1 MRNSFVPVIAG
12 IVLAAVL
19 GVGRAYTQGL
29 PATSQGQATPEGQTV
44 FELTAEQ
51 LDQLLA
57 PIALYPD
64 DLLSDILMAAT
75 YPLEVVEAARWFQ
88 DPQNALLRGDQLLV
102 ALEKQDWDPSVK
114 SLAPFPRILRMMHDE
129 LGWTE
134 QLGEAFLADQAA
146 VMDSVQRLRQ
156 QAQSAG
162 RLVSFPEAT
171 VTAEEQIISIE
182 PSTPDLVYVPVCDPS
197 VVYGD
202 WPYPAFP
209 PDNFHVYSD
218 GATVV
223 GLGCRWLSAP
233 IVAPLWGWQHF
244 HWRKHDINIERSRF
258 AVLNGNH
265 PPIAGDAWGHDPSHR
280 HNVEYRDPGI
290 RARFGGATLSPE
302 ADPGL
307 LGHPTSSVPRAY
319 TAPPSGTAQNG
330 GRATTGIEPAVTRRI
345 PPALEPFGRDA
356 EVRIFPTISVPR
368 VYTEPPHGPSLIT
381 RGISN

>member
-1 MRNSFVPVIAG
+1 M
-12 IVLAAVL
+12 
-19 GVGRAYTQGL
+19 
-29 PATSQGQATPEGQTV
+29 
-44 FELTAEQ
+44 
-51 LDQLLA
+51 
-57 PIALYPD
+57 
-64 DLLSDILMAAT
+64 
-75 YPLEVVEAARWFQ
+75 
-88 DPQNALLRGDQLLV
+88 

-114 SLAPFPRILRMMHDE
+114 SLAPFPRILRMMDDE

-265 PPIAGDAWGHDPSHR
+265 PPIAGDTWGHDPSHR
-280 HNVEYRDPGI
+280 HNVEYRDPGL
-290 RARFGGATLSPE
+290 RARFVGATPPPE
-302 ADPGL
+302 APSMMRGFPPFL
-307 LGHPTSSVPRAY
+307 VPRVSSARPLRP
-319 TAPPSGTAQNG
+319 TLSSDP
-330 GRATTGIEPAVTRRI
+330 ATDRFRGI
-345 PPALEPFGRDA
+345 PPAFEPFGRGTD
-356 EVRIFPTISVPR
+356 VRRFPTAPVPGVHIMPPLGPTQTGEPTTQR
-368 VYTEPPHGPSLIT
+368 IEPTATTHIPLAPEPLGRRANVPIQTEL
-381 RGISN
+381 GISRRTFAPAMDPRAGAREFLPSGAESPVTTTTTRKQ